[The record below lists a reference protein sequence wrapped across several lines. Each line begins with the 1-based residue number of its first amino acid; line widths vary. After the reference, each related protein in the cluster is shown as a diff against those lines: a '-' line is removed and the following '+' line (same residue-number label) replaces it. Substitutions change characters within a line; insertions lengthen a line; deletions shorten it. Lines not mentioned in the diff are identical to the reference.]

1 MSVKYVCLFVLV
13 LQTVSNVLLVRRA
26 RHLSISIPVLVLCQE
41 FLKLFTC
48 IFIVLYNEGLEQLKR
63 HVIKDWVTTLKVGVP
78 ALLYVIQNQLLFTS
92 LANLD
97 PATYQITYQLKILT
111 TAVFSIVLLNKSISK
126 TQWFS
131 LLVLTCGVILVQ
143 WKDSTPRDTDSLS
156 ESNRA
161 TGLLCILFACLTSGF
176 AGVFFEMMLKNT
188 GGQSVW
194 IRNTQLALCS
204 CVVAFTNL
212 LLTEQTFIATNGLF
226 HDFQPVV
233 YAIILSQAY
242 GGLLIGMV
250 VKYAD
255 NILKVFA
262 TSISIILSSLIGIF
276 YFKELTF
283 TASFGLG
290 LALVVTST
298 VLYSTSPAK
307 KKAE

>member
-1 MSVKYVCLFVLV
+1 
-13 LQTVSNVLLVRRA
+13 
-26 RHLSISIPVLVLCQE
+26 
-41 FLKLFTC
+41 
-48 IFIVLYNEGLEQLKR
+48 
-63 HVIKDWVTTLKVGVP
+63 
-78 ALLYVIQNQLLFTS
+78 
-92 LANLD
+92 
-97 PATYQITYQLKILT
+97 
-111 TAVFSIVLLNKSISK
+111 
-126 TQWFS
+126 
-131 LLVLTCGVILVQ
+131 
-143 WKDSTPRDTDSLS
+143 
-156 ESNRA
+156 
-161 TGLLCILFACLTSGF
+161 
-176 AGVFFEMMLKNT
+176 
-188 GGQSVW
+188 
-194 IRNTQLALCS
+194 
-204 CVVAFTNL
+204 

>member
-1 MSVKYVCLFVLV
+1 MKYVCLVVLV

-26 RHLSISIPVLVLCQE
+26 RHLNISIPVVVICQE
-41 FLKLFTC
+41 LLKLVTC
-48 IFIVLYNEGLEQLKR
+48 IVIVLYNEGLEQLKR
-63 HVIKDWVTTLKVGVP
+63 HVIKDWKSTLKVGVP
-78 ALLYVIQNQLLFTS
+78 ALLYVIQNQLLFIS

-97 PATYQITYQLKILT
+97 PATFQISYQLKILT

-131 LLVLTCGVILVQ
+131 LAVLTLGVILVQ
-143 WKDSTPRDTDSLS
+143 WRESVPAETGDST
-156 ESNRA
+156 ESSV
-161 TGLLCILFACLTSGF
+161 TGLACILVACLTSGF

-204 CVVAFTNL
+204 CAVGFTNL
-212 LLTEQTFIATNGLF
+212 MVTEQSFIATNGLF
-226 HDFQPVV
+226 NDFQPIV

-242 GGLLIGMV
+242 GGLLIGLV

-276 YFKELTF
+276 YFNELTF
-283 TASFGLG
+283 NVNFGLG
-290 LALVVTST
+290 LVLVLTST
-298 VLYSTSPAK
+298 VLYSLYPAK